1 MHRPVTL
8 VGVVV
13 LAMAAGA
20 VAFAQDAKVVERGK
34 QVYTEQKCKLC
45 HSIGA
50 EGNSKG
56 PLDDT
61 GNKLT
66 AAQIKEWLVNP
77 KEMTAKTKA
86 PMFLKEVCRAWNTA
100 RSWAP
105 TGCRGCCLDG
115 VAETSE
121 TTRSPPGNGS
131 PLNRPPLTTQKTVV
145 LRPMPSPS
153 VTTATSDSAG

>member
-1 MHRPVTL
+1 MHRPVTIA
-8 VGVVV
+8 GVVV

-20 VAFAQDAKVVERGK
+20 VAFAQDAKVIERGK

-86 PMFLKEVCRAWNTA
+86 TRKPMMKAYPNLPAADLDALVAYMQTLK
-100 RSWAP
+100 
-105 TGCRGCCLDG
+105 
-115 VAETSE
+115 
-121 TTRSPPGNGS
+121 
-131 PLNRPPLTTQKTVV
+131 KK
-145 LRPMPSPS
+145 
-153 VTTATSDSAG
+153 